1 MELININLSKLNG
14 LNISDEDIN
23 QMFYRERCATVN
35 KNPVLVVRHFQY
47 RVEIF
52 FKTIILNGP
61 LGKTNYYAIL
71 QFKLEE
77 APMFIHLYG
86 F

>member
-23 QMFYRERCATVN
+23 QMSYRERCATVN

-47 RVEIF
+47 TVEIF

-71 QFKLEE
+71 RFKLEE
-77 APMFIHLYG
+77 APMLIHLYG